1 MTTGE
6 KIARLRREQNI
17 TQENLADALG
27 VSRQAVSKWEADLA
41 FPETEKLI
49 RLCDLFGCSTDYL
62 LKNNVDEKGKKNSFS
77 YEYRSKRT
85 IGGLPILHI
94 NWGSKKTARGIIA
107 IGIKAQ
113 GIFSV
118 GLLSIGVF
126 SLGLLSL
133 GFFSLGVLAIGLMIG
148 AGAFGM
154 GFLGFG
160 AIAFGIVSFGAV
172 SIGQFSFG
180 AVAVGNYFA
189 TGAHATGH
197 VAIGSEYASGD
208 LYEFYGRIADSDLA
222 SIEES
227 LNSIVP
233 KFLRWIVRIIVGVFS

>member
-17 TQENLADALG
+17 TQESLADYLG

-41 FPETEKLI
+41 FPETDKLI
-49 RLCDLFGCSTDYL
+49 RLSDLFGCSTDYL
-62 LKNNVDEKGKKNSFS
+62 LKNNVDEGRKKEPFS
-77 YEYRSKRT
+77 YEYQSKRK
-85 IGGLPILHI
+85 ILGLPILHI
-94 NWGSKKTARGIIA
+94 NWGSRRTARGIIA
-107 IGIKAQ
+107 IGMKSQ
-113 GIFSV
+113 GIFSI
-118 GLLSIGVF
+118 GLLSVGVF
-126 SLGLLSL
+126 SCGLLSL
-133 GFFSLGVLAIGLMIG
+133 GLFSFGVLAVGIMIG
-148 AGAFGM
+148 AGAFGI

-172 SIGQFSFG
+172 SVGQFSFG

-208 LYEFYGRIADSDLA
+208 LYEFYGRIADCDIA
-222 SIEES
+222 SVEER

-233 KFLRWIVRIIVGVFS
+233 IFFRWIVRMIVGVFS